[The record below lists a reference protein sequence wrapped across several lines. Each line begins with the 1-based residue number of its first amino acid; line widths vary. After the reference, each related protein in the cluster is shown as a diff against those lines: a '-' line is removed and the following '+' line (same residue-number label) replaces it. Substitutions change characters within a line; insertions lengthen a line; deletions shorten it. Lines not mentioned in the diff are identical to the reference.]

1 MLYNMYLAF
10 YFRKTLASVQNTHYL
25 CIVIFS

>member
-1 MLYNMYLAF
+1 MYLAF